1 MTSQRNRRHWI
12 ARLSRPSMA
21 LLSAAS
27 VGVITAAA
35 VSATP
40 ARADTLGDSFLGA
53 LTNAG
58 VGYNDPA
65 NTVALGQSVCPMLA
79 QPGGTFA
86 SAASSVTGSG
96 GMSPQMAGLFTS
108 IAISMFCP
116 AMVSSIANGNFL
128 NALPGGNGLQIP
140 GLNGLQIPGVPA
152 L

>member
-1 MTSQRNRRHWI
+1 
-12 ARLSRPSMA
+12 MA

-27 VGVITAAA
+27 VGVIAAAA

-40 ARADTLGDSFLGA
+40 AHADPLGDSFLSA
-53 LTNAG
+53 LNNAG
-58 VGYNDPA
+58 VAYNNPGNA
-65 NTVALGQSVCPMLA
+65 VALGQSVCPMLA

-96 GMSPQMAGLFTS
+96 GMSPQMAGLFTT

-116 AMVSSIANGNFL
+116 AMVSSIANGNIP
-128 NALPGGNGLQIP
+128 NVPGGNGLP
-140 GLNGLQIPGVPA
+140 IPGVNGFQVPGVPG